1 MKQTFSAKLRDNGT
15 IEVPLDVR
23 AIYGEARP
31 AVKMTIGGETFQNR
45 IAVYGG
51 KSILGIWKA
60 VRERMGLKDGQTI
73 QVTLEADTA
82 PRTVTPPKE
91 LAAVLKKNATAR
103 AGWEAMSFTHQREW
117 ATAIADAKKPETR
130 EKRLAQAIEALTAR
144 AKAKPRRQPG
154 KKQA

>member
-154 KKQA
+154 KKQE